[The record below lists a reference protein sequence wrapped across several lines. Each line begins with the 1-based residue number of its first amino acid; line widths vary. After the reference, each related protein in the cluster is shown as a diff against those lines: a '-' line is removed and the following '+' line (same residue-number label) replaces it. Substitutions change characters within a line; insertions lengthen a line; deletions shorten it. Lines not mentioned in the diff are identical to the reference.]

1 MNINNILKTY
11 DQNNISIGVLGGH
24 SALDV
29 CAGAKKLGFKTVCV
43 ARKGREKTYAKHYK
57 SREGKGC
64 IDEVILVDNF
74 SDIVKPEV
82 QEQLRNLNTIFIHN
96 RYFWTYCN
104 FEEIEKDFHV
114 PIFGSRE
121 LLKLEERDV
130 PNNQYYLLEKAG
142 IRIPRMFDI
151 PSLRY
156 DVPKNENTS
165 STTDEVDSRLRGND
179 KHLGGTLS
187 FDEPT
192 EKMEALTL
200 TKVNNAVRTYE
211 RENFVAMGWENW
223 RSIAEEK
230 LNKGEIVLETL
241 QKAVIEEFVLGA
253 QINFNFFYSP
263 LTKEVELMGTDMRRQ
278 TNLDGWLRLPANEQA
293 KIHKQGIRPFHIE
306 TGHVAVTCKESL
318 IEKAYTAAE
327 NFIKACEKHAQPLIG
342 PFALQGAIETDGKQ
356 EELIV
361 FDVSM
366 RIPGSPG
373 TAYTPYTNYLY
384 GKNMSFGERIAVEIK
399 TALAQDRLENLLS

>member
-1 MNINNILKTY
+1 MNITNILKNY

-43 ARKGREKTYAKHYK
+43 ARKGREQTYSKHYK
-57 SREGKGC
+57 SRDDNKGC

-74 SDIVKPEV
+74 ADIVKPEI
-82 QEQLRNLNTIFIHN
+82 QKQLRDLNTIFIHN

-104 FEEIEKDFHV
+104 FEEIEKDFEV

-121 LLKLEERDV
+121 LLKLEERDI

-142 IRIPRMFDI
+142 IRIPRMFEI
-151 PSLRY
+151 PQLSY
-156 DVPKNENTS
+156 EN
-165 STTDEVDSRLRGND
+165 
-179 KHLGGTLS
+179 GTLS
-187 FDEPT
+187 FDEPV
-192 EKMEALTL
+192 EEMHALTL

-211 RENFVAMGWENW
+211 RENFVAMGWDNW
-223 RSIAEEK
+223 RSIAEQK
-230 LNKGEIVLETL
+230 LNKGEILLEDL

-293 KIHKQGIRPFHIE
+293 KISAQNIRPFHIE

-318 IEKAYTAAE
+318 IEKAYVAAE
-327 NFIKACEKHAQPLIG
+327 NFIKACEKHARPLIG
-342 PFALQGAIETDGKQ
+342 PFALQGAIETDGKK

-373 TAYTPYTNYLY
+373 TAYTPYMNYLY
-384 GKNMSFGERIAVEIK
+384 GRNMSFGERIAIEVTEAIK
-399 TALAQDRLENLLS
+399 VAKLERLLS